1 MSKVAY
7 LGIGFI
13 GLPMAVRLAK
23 AGHELWVWNRSREK
37 CAPALAAGARL
48 ASDPADAAA
57 NADVIMLCLTDANAV
72 DAVVFGERGIA
83 SVPGTGK
90 LLVDHS
96 SMRPD
101 ATREY
106 AARLLDANGMKWMDA
121 PVSGGVTG
129 AEAGTLAVMCGG
141 DADDFERAQPLIA
154 AYAGNINRM
163 GPVGAGQTTK
173 LCNQLIVGSALCVIA
188 EAVTLAKNSGV
199 DASMLAKALAGGWGD
214 SKPLQVFV
222 PRMTGPEQPSI
233 GASRTM
239 LKDLDTALDLAR
251 ETDTPL
257 LVATAALEVYRLMN
271 AKGLGDADPAKL
283 VEIYSR
289 KAP

>member
-1 MSKVAY
+1 MTKVSY

-13 GLPMAVRLAK
+13 GLPMAVRLVK
-23 AGHELWVWNRSREK
+23 AGHDLQVWNRSKEK

-48 ASDPADAAA
+48 AADPAAAA
-57 NADVIMLCLTDANAV
+57 EHAEVIMLCLTDAKAV
-72 DAVVFGERGIA
+72 EAVVFGERGIA
-83 SVPGTGK
+83 SVPGKGK

-106 AARLLDANGMKWMDA
+106 AARLLAANGMKWIDA
-121 PVSGGVTG
+121 PVSGGVGG

-141 DADDFERAQPLIA
+141 DAEDVARAQPLIA
-154 AYAGNINRM
+154 AYAQNINRM

-188 EAVTLAKNSGV
+188 EAVTLAQKSGV
-199 DASMLAKALAGGWGD
+199 DASMLARALAGGWAD

-222 PRMTGPEQPSI
+222 PRMTGPEQPAI
-233 GASRTM
+233 GAARTM

-257 LVATAALEVYRLMN
+257 SVSGSALEMFRMMN
-271 AKGLGDADPAKL
+271 ARGLGDADPSKL
-283 VEIYSR
+283 VELYGYA
-289 KAP
+289 K

>member
-1 MSKVAY
+1 MSKVSY

-23 AGHELWVWNRSREK
+23 AGHDLQVWNRSKEK
-37 CAPALAAGARL
+37 CAPVLAAGAKL
-48 ASDPADAAA
+48 AADPAAAA
-57 NADVIMLCLTDANAV
+57 AHAEVIMLCLTDAKAV
-72 DAVVFGERGIA
+72 EAVVFGERGIA
-83 SVPGTGK
+83 SVPGKGK

-101 ATREY
+101 ATRDY
-106 AARLLDANGMKWMDA
+106 AARLFAANGMKWIDA
-121 PVSGGVTG
+121 PVSGGVGG

-141 DADDFERAQPLIA
+141 DPEDVARAQALIA
-154 AYAGNINRM
+154 AYAQNINRM

-188 EAVTLAKNSGV
+188 EAVTLAQKSGV
-199 DASMLAKALAGGWGD
+199 DASMLAKALAGGWAD

-222 PRMTGPEQPSI
+222 PRMTGPDQPPI
-233 GASRTM
+233 GAARTM

-257 LVATAALEVYRLMN
+257 SVSGSALEMFRMMN
-271 AKGLGDADPAKL
+271 ARGLGDADPSKL
-283 VEIYSR
+283 VELYGYL
-289 KAP
+289 K